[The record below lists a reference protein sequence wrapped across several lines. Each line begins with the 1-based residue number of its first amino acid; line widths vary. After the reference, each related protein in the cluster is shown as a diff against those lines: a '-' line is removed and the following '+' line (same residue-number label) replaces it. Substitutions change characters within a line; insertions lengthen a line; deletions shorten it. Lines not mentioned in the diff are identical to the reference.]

1 MSTEEEEPTRKEI
14 LETREAHKKLAD
26 IVLAGT
32 QHCEPVTVKTVDG
45 KEHPVDVYALSEKDL
60 TEAFQEAGQDL
71 RDVGNQGKILD
82 NLKLMGA
89 LAARATRQP
98 NIVSLLMPMQSAPIA
113 LKTLE
118 MSGLV
123 GGARSPK

>member
-1 MSTEEEEPTRKEI
+1 MSIEETRRKEI

-32 QHCEPVTVKTVDG
+32 QYSEPVTVKTVDG

-113 LKTLE
+113 MKTLE
-118 MSGLV
+118 MSGLA